1 MMQVTSSNMTDLDLH
16 LLLSVHITLFYFLSL
31 LSTSSFASKEHTSLV
46 VKYCIA
52 RDPLYSL
59 VLRCSVFAKSDEC
72 MENINILI

>member
-31 LSTSSFASKEHTSLV
+31 LSSFASKEHTSLV